1 MKISL
6 HPGASAGRSKGG
18 GETVDVR
25 RFICKGEKERL
36 PQIEAALDKKNMDR
50 RTMYLIL
57 KYFEINP
64 ECEETLKREF
74 PDV

>member
-1 MKISL
+1 M
-6 HPGASAGRSKGG
+6 RKGDERMSWKNNIWG
-18 GETVDVR
+18 NRVYY
-25 RFICKGEKERL
+25 KGPEERL
-36 PQIEAALDKKNMDR
+36 PDVEAALDKKNMDR

>member
-1 MKISL
+1 
-6 HPGASAGRSKGG
+6 
-18 GETVDVR
+18 VDVR

-36 PQIEAALDKKNMDR
+36 PQIEAALEKKNMDR

-64 ECEETLKREF
+64 DYEETLKREF

>member
-1 MKISL
+1 MSWKNNIW
-6 HPGASAGRSKGG
+6 GNRVYYKGP
-18 GETVDVR
+18 E
-25 RFICKGEKERL
+25 ERL
-36 PQIEAALDKKNMDR
+36 PDVEAALDKKNMDR

>member
-1 MKISL
+1 MSWKNNIW
-6 HPGASAGRSKGG
+6 GNRVCYKGP
-18 GETVDVR
+18 E
-25 RFICKGEKERL
+25 ERL
-36 PQIEAALDKKNMDR
+36 PDVEAALEKKNMDR

>member
-1 MKISL
+1 MRKEGERMSWKNNIW
-6 HPGASAGRSKGG
+6 GNRVCYKGP
-18 GETVDVR
+18 E
-25 RFICKGEKERL
+25 ERL
-36 PQIEAALDKKNMDR
+36 PDVEAALEKKNMDR